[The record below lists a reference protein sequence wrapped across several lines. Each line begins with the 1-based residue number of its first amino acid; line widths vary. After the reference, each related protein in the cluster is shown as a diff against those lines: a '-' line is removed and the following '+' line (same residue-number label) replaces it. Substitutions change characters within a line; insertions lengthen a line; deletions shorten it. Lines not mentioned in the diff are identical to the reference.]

1 MNYHANPLN
10 ERRTR
15 APVLWA
21 GAFMLALAGVAV
33 AAEVPTTVVQP
44 RAVGTSYALDGVIQA
59 VKQSTIA
66 AQASGRIATLQVK
79 AGDKVRAGQILATID
94 DRDAIAAMQRSQ
106 AQISQAEA
114 EMGNAKAQLERTK
127 DLQSKG
133 FVSKAALDTATAQF
147 NVTVSAREQAVA
159 GSRQTALAQGFTR
172 VTAPFDGW
180 ILQTF
185 AEAGDL
191 ALPGKPLLTVYA
203 PQPLRAVVQVPT
215 SRTQVVRSATQTLV
229 QLGQAQDGAR
239 GIVPVSKS
247 AVPSADPVSQT
258 TEWRFEL
265 APQDAVNLLPG
276 QQVQV
281 QFSRAQGGDT
291 AKLMLPASSI
301 VRRGELTAVYVVSGN
316 AFVLRAIRVGANQ
329 GSEGVE
335 VLSGLATGD
344 VVALD
349 PIRAGFANATPAK
362 AVK

>member
-10 ERRTR
+10 DLRTR
-15 APVLWA
+15 APVLWV
-21 GAFMLALAGVAV
+21 GACMLALAGVAV

-239 GIVPVSKS
+239 RHCSG
-247 AVPSADPVSQT
+247 
-258 TEWRFEL
+258 F
-265 APQDAVNLLPG
+265 
-276 QQVQV
+276 QV
-281 QFSRAQGGDT
+281 SRA
-291 AKLMLPASSI
+291 
-301 VRRGELTAVYVVSGN
+301 VSG
-316 AFVLRAIRVGANQ
+316 
-329 GSEGVE
+329 S
-335 VLSGLATGD
+335 
-344 VVALD
+344 
-349 PIRAGFANATPAK
+349 GFANHPSGGLNWRHRTPSTCFLGNRFRCSFLARK
-362 AVK
+362 VVMPQS